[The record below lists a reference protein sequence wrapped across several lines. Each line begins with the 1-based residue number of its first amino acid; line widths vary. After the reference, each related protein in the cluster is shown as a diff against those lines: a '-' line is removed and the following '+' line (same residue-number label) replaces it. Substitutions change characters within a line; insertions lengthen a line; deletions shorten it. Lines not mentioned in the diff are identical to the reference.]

1 MKGFSGVFLAGIW
14 AGILAAPAFAND
26 SAAGVGVGGIELRQ
40 TDAVAMLSED
50 LAVSPTEI
58 RVRYVFRNETDT
70 PVETIVA
77 FPLPEL
83 GPGGLEVERNLP
95 DPWSDNFVQFQ
106 TWIDGQPVPLQV
118 QHRVMLDGQD
128 RAADLQALGVSP
140 VPFDAY
146 GVHSALAD
154 LPAQTR
160 QALKQGGF
168 LTEDGFPRWSLQ
180 STFWRTQVFPP
191 HTEVTVEHRY
201 VPAAGISLNSWFPGP
216 EDPATIHDDWWR
228 EALAAAHADYCPEPE
243 ALNTMRAA
251 LETGMP
257 EGFATYI
264 SAEVDYIL
272 TTGANWRGP
281 IGRFHL
287 VVESPVT
294 LDWVFTC
301 FPGAQRIAPNRIEAT
316 LTDFTPT
323 QDLRVYVSEA
333 MGPGIERP

>member
-1 MKGFSGVFLAGIW
+1 MNRMTGLFLAGFLPVLLDTPVW
-14 AGILAAPAFAND
+14 AND

-50 LAVSPTEI
+50 LTISPTEI
-58 RVRYVFRNETDT
+58 HVRYVFRNETDT

-83 GPGGLEVERNLP
+83 GPGREDFERNLP

-106 TWIDGQPVPLQV
+106 TWIDGEPAALQV

-146 GVHSALAD
+146 SVHSALAA
-154 LPAQTR
+154 LPLGTR

-168 LTEDGFPRWSLQ
+168 LTDDGFPRWSLQ
-180 STFWRTQVFPP
+180 STFWRTQIFPP

-201 VPAAGISLNSWFPGP
+201 VPATAITLDSLFPGP
-216 EDPATIHDDWWR
+216 EDLSTLADSWWR
-228 EALAAAHADYCPEPE
+228 DAMIAARTDYCPEPE
-243 ALNTMRAA
+243 ALAEMRAG
-251 LETGMP
+251 LEAGMP
-257 EGFATYI
+257 EGFALYAST
-264 SAEVDYIL
+264 EVAYVL

-287 VVESPVT
+287 VVESPVD

-301 FPGAQRIAPNRIEAT
+301 FEGAQRVAPNRIEAV
-316 LTDFTPT
+316 LTDFTPSH
-323 QDLRVYVSEA
+323 DLRVYVSTA
-333 MGPGIERP
+333 MGPGIARP